1 MNELVDFR
9 YWHERDQPDWSDD
22 VRYAEDRKGSAPR
35 QNDANAPL
43 SDISRRFAARALKT
57 GYDGVKMLNRFLPR
71 ELLAWRTDYDNG
83 TCRGWP

>member
-1 MNELVDFR
+1 MTAGT
-9 YWHERDQPDWSDD
+9 DD
-22 VRYAEDRKGSAPR
+22 VRCAGKTGRGR
-35 QNDANAPL
+35 RHDANAPL

-83 TCRGWP
+83 TCRGWPVARQRSSSAS